1 MPNRKLNL
9 RSRAVRRGAVTAMGL
24 ACALVIAACG
34 GSSSSGGSGS
44 ASGTTLQVWL
54 GGTLTTSTPG
64 SLYRSWVDTVIAN
77 FKKQHPGDS
86 VAITLLPANNDQL
99 AAKVESAFAS
109 HSVPDVMLLY
119 TGAYT
124 TAYQQGLLHLNSFVS
139 KTPGFYHSI
148 SGWNLSCE
156 TLNCNNGSGTILG
169 VPNDLEA
176 FFLFYNKKLFAQ
188 AGIQGAPATWSD
200 LMSDCAKLKAKHI
213 VPMTYGDLEG
223 YTTVN
228 YWDENLASYIDQAQ
242 MLAVLGGHLKLTEPP
257 FVDALKSVEQ
267 FRTNGCAQSNASTA
281 DQNAAFAGFSAG
293 KTGMVEMAP
302 SLLAQFEHG
311 VGASNLGVSVIPGT
325 GPLGTHVASNSN
337 DNWVIP
343 AQSKNSA
350 LAWDFIKDATDP
362 AMGELW
368 AKDVGSP
375 PANVAAASK
384 IADPLLSYMA
394 SKIDNA
400 DNIYEM
406 DSVLPNGVALYL
418 YKELNLFFAGQISA
432 QQVMNATES
441 QLSSAL
447 SSGGG

>member
-1 MPNRKLNL
+1 MPYRKLTL
-9 RSRAVRRGAVTAMGL
+9 RSATVRRGIATTLGL
-24 ACALVIAACG
+24 TCALALAAC
-34 GSSSSGGSGS
+34 GSSSSGGS
-44 ASGTTLQVWL
+44 ASGSTTLQVWL

-64 SLYRSWVDTVIAN
+64 SLYRSWVNTVIAN
-77 FKKQHPGDS
+77 FKKQHPGDQ
-86 VAITLLPANNDQL
+86 VNITLLPANNDQL

-109 HSVPDVMLLY
+109 HSVPDAMMLY

-124 TAYQQGLLHLNSFVS
+124 TVYQQGLLHLNSDVS
-139 KTPGFYHSI
+139 STPGFYNSI
-148 SGWNLSCE
+148 SGWNLSC
-156 TLNCNNGSGTILG
+156 TDLNCKNGSGTILG

-176 FFLFYNKKLFAQ
+176 FFLFYNKKLFAK
-188 AGIQGAPATWSD
+188 AGLTGPPTTWSS
-200 LMSDCAKLKAKHI
+200 LMSDCAKLKAKNI

-228 YWDENLASYIDQAQ
+228 YWDENLASYINQSQ
-242 MLAVLGGHLKLTEPP
+242 MLAVLAGHLKLTDPAM
-257 FVDALKSVEQ
+257 VSALKAVEQ
-267 FRTNGCAQSNASTA
+267 FRTNGCAQSNASTE
-281 DQNAAFAGFSAG
+281 DQNAAFAGFSSG
-293 KTGMVEMAP
+293 KTAMVEMAP

-311 VGASNLGVSVIPGT
+311 IGASNLGVTIIPGT

-343 AQSKNSA
+343 AQAKNPS

-384 IADPLLSYMA
+384 IADPLLRYMA
-394 SKIDNA
+394 AKIDNA

-447 SSGGG
+447 SASSG